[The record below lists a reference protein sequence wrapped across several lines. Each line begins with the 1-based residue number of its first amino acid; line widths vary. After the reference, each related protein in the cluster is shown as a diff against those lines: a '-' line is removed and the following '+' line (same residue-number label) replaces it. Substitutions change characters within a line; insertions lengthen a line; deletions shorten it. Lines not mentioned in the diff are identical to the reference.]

1 MPWEQVYRNQM
12 QINKNLEL
20 SNNQDFEK
28 SFNKIRALKWQN
40 KALKNTVFKR
50 KNKHLKRKKQN
61 KEFEKINSN
70 NDLDNTLT
78 FARYI

>member
-1 MPWEQVYRNQM
+1 M

-28 SFNKIRALKWQN
+28 SFKKIRALKRQN

-50 KNKHLKRKKQN
+50 QNKHLKRKKQN